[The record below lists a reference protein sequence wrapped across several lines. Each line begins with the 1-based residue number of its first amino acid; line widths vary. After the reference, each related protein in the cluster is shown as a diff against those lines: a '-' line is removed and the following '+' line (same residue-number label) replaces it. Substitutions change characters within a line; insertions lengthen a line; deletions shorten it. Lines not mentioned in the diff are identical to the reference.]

1 MFLGLFA
8 LLVPLT
14 IIGAVIYGVVV
25 LAQHGRPGTPAPSDA
40 HPTRRGRSDPDELD
54 RWVDAGLISDQ
65 QRQAIISFEVGPPE
79 SSVNR
84 PVTPMS
90 PIHIDV
96 AQPSGRGRRIP
107 PVAEALGY
115 LGGLLAIIG
124 LSMLVGKYWVDM
136 ASGGHLAVSGGAA
149 VALLAG
155 GFLVREKADPALA
168 RLRWFVW
175 IVATAA
181 TALFVLVL
189 TRDSLGAKDNRI
201 IALACVASIA
211 VLNAALWW
219 WRERPMQ
226 QLVCLVAAVATVG
239 LAVAEWS
246 RDGYAGMAV
255 WVVGGVLLAAGLRQL
270 TPLSV
275 ITEMVGAI
283 AMTVGGALIAGD
295 WRSLGLAI
303 LLLSSLALLAVAVVP
318 GLAPNT
324 PHVVIAAVVGGFA
337 FMQGAPQTVAH
348 FANNAGL
355 LTGLVVWL
363 AGAGLIYLGG
373 TDLVRVPILA
383 EVFGSIVIIV
393 GAAVTASQFEGFGP
407 LFGIA
412 TAISLVA
419 LGMLPGRVLMS
430 VGGSVG
436 LLINVPW
443 AINYYLPGEGRA
455 PLLILVSG
463 ALVLAVAVWLA
474 RMGDRFRSELGGRR
488 GEGGDRDGRGGR
500 HQRAHHNGR
509 HRGTPPSSFT
519 PMPL

>member
-8 LLVPLT
+8 LLVPIT
-14 IIGAVIYGVVV
+14 IIGGVIYGVVV
-25 LAQHGRPGTPAPSDA
+25 LAQHGRPAAPPRADT

-54 RWVDAGLISDQ
+54 RWVGAGLISDQ

-79 SSVNR
+79 VGAPEVGPPEVGVNR
-84 PVTPMS
+84 PTLPTP
-90 PIHIDV
+90 PIRLAV
-96 AQPSGRGRRIP
+96 ARSAGQGRRIP

-115 LGGLLAIIG
+115 LGGVLAIIG
-124 LSMLVGKYWVDM
+124 LTMLVSKYWTDM
-136 ASGGHLAVSGGAA
+136 ATGGRLAMSGGAA
-149 VALLAG
+149 IALLAG
-155 GFLVREKADPALA
+155 GALVREEADPALA

-175 IVATAA
+175 TVATAA

-189 TRDSLGAKDNRI
+189 TRDAFDANDNRI
-201 IALACVASIA
+201 IALTCVASIA
-211 VLNAALWW
+211 ALNAALWW
-219 WRERPMQ
+219 WRERPIQ
-226 QLVCLVAAVATVG
+226 QLVCLVAVVVAVG

-246 RDGYAGMAV
+246 GDGYAGMAV
-255 WVVGGVLLAAGLRQL
+255 WVLGGVLLAAGLRQL

-275 ITEMVGAI
+275 ITEAVGAI
-283 AMTVGGALIAGD
+283 AFTLGGAFIASD
-295 WRSLGLAI
+295 WEGFGLVI
-303 LLLSSLALLAVAVVP
+303 VLLSSLALLAVTVVP

-337 FMQGAPQTVAH
+337 FWQGAPQTVAH

-355 LTGLVVWL
+355 VTGFAVWL
-363 AGAGLIYLGG
+363 GGAGLIVIGG

-383 EVFGSIVIIV
+383 EVFGSIAIIV
-393 GAAVTASQFEGFGP
+393 GAAVTAAQFEGFGP

-412 TAISLVA
+412 TAILLVA

-430 VGGSVG
+430 VAGSVG

-443 AINYYLPGEGRA
+443 AISYYFPGEGRV

-463 ALVLAVAVWLA
+463 ALVLTVAVLLA
-474 RMGDRFRSELGGRR
+474 RMGDRFRSELGGRHER
-488 GEGGDRDGRGGR
+488 VR
-500 HQRAHHNGR
+500 HNGR
-509 HRGTPPSSFT
+509 HRGAPPSPFT